1 MSQTFLEVRNLVK
14 IFGKLTAVDNVS
26 FKVEQGEVVTLL
38 GPSGCGKTTTLRMVA
53 GFEKPNGGEVEIAGR
68 VVVATNRRI
77 NVPPEKRD
85 IGMVFQ
91 SYAIWPHMT
100 VFENVAFPL
109 NVRRANRQEI
119 KRRVEETLEL
129 VGLANFSDRPAI
141 LLSGGQQQRVS
152 LARALVYSP
161 SILLLDEP
169 LSNLDAKLR
178 EQMRIEIKRLQQ
190 QLGFTVLFVTHD
202 QIEAMS
208 LSTRLALMNQGRIEQ
223 IGAPQDVYEHPQTP
237 FVEDFLGSIL
247 RFRGKIVEK
256 RHGFDVIEFDGLK
269 DVQVRVPESVDGA
282 AIGER
287 VLVAIRPEDTRIESS
302 DSDNRDNVIPCEVE
316 NILHL
321 GRELELVLRVG
332 GRVCTLTVPRERGMD
347 RCRTIGLHVPPEHL
361 RVWVTDAELE
371 SDIETGSQ
379 ASSRRRSV
387 IRSLPLAAQLK
398 NRIRIMAKV
407 STADGIS
414 QPRLLSIE
422 PATICIAVLFARGGV
437 FGPDAA
443 FVAAGGQLS
452 TCQTR
457 RSSGLRSGR
466 LAPRL
471 YRPVDPR
478 SLVEHGV
485 ARRRAPGDRAGDR
498 RPALLV
504 DCPHRSAVEKS
515 PGVHVLDFVL
525 SAAVAGHAGLDLT
538 SRRQVRLAQ
547 PMAAEPVDRQRSDFQ
562 YLFLLGHRLGAYD
575 DQSRRESVAVGAGV
589 SQSRCESRRERAQ
602 LRRQSGGYFG
612 PYRHSTHDAGDIGV
626 HRIGTDSLHGSI

>member
-1 MSQTFLEVRNLVK
+1 MSRTFLEVRNLVK

-53 GFEKPNGGEVEIAGR
+53 GFEKPNAGEVEIAGR

-109 NVRRANRQEI
+109 NVRHANRQEI
-119 KRRVEETLEL
+119 KRRVKETLEL

-223 IGAPQDVYEHPQTP
+223 IGGPQEVYEHPQTP
-237 FVEDFLGSIL
+237 FVEDFLGRSKVI
-247 RFRGKIVEK
+247 EK
-256 RHGFDVIEFDGLK
+256 QQGFDVVEFDGLK
-269 DVQVRVPESVDGA
+269 NVQVRIPESADGA
-282 AIGER
+282 EVGKR
-287 VLVAIRPEDTRIESS
+287 VLVAIRPEDARIERN
-302 DSDNRDNVIPCEVE
+302 DSAKRDNVIPCEVE

-332 GRVCTLTVPRERGMD
+332 GRVCTLTVPRERGTEL
-347 RCRTIGLHVPPEHL
+347 CRSIGLHLTPEHL
-361 RVWVTDAELE
+361 RVWVTDSELE
-371 SDIETGSQ
+371 NEIETGLQ
-379 ASSRRRSV
+379 PSS
-387 IRSLPLAAQLK
+387 IPEQ
-398 NRIRIMAKV
+398 
-407 STADGIS
+407 
-414 QPRLLSIE
+414 
-422 PATICIAVLFARGGV
+422 
-437 FGPDAA
+437 
-443 FVAAGGQLS
+443 
-452 TCQTR
+452 
-457 RSSGLRSGR
+457 
-466 LAPRL
+466 
-471 YRPVDPR
+471 
-478 SLVEHGV
+478 H
-485 ARRRAPGDRAGDR
+485 
-498 RPALLV
+498 
-504 DCPHRSAVEKS
+504 
-515 PGVHVLDFVL
+515 
-525 SAAVAGHAGLDLT
+525 
-538 SRRQVRLAQ
+538 
-547 PMAAEPVDRQRSDFQ
+547 
-562 YLFLLGHRLGAYD
+562 
-575 DQSRRESVAVGAGV
+575 
-589 SQSRCESRRERAQ
+589 
-602 LRRQSGGYFG
+602 
-612 PYRHSTHDAGDIGV
+612 
-626 HRIGTDSLHGSI
+626 

>member
-14 IFGKLTAVDNVS
+14 IFGKMTAVDNVS

-53 GFEKPNGGEVEIAGR
+53 GFEKPNAGEVEIAGR
-68 VVVATNRRI
+68 VVVATHRRI

-237 FVEDFLGSIL
+237 FVEDFLGRIL
-247 RFRGKIVEK
+247 RFRGKIIEK
-256 RHGFDVIEFDGLK
+256 RHGFDIIEFDGLK
-269 DVQVRVPESVDGA
+269 NVQVRIPNALTRPASASEFWLRSARKTRESKATTAIIGITSFRATWKIFFILDAISSRARCRWPGLHAHGA
-282 AIGER
+282 ARARHG
-287 VLVAIRPEDTRIESS
+287 
-302 DSDNRDNVIPCEVE
+302 
-316 NILHL
+316 
-321 GRELELVLRVG
+321 
-332 GRVCTLTVPRERGMD
+332 TVPLYRTPFAAGTSSSLGDGSGFGKRPRG
-347 RCRTIGLHVPPEHL
+347 RLSCKFPCRTSLILPPE
-361 RVWVTDAELE
+361 R
-371 SDIETGSQ
+371 
-379 ASSRRRSV
+379 
-387 IRSLPLAAQLK
+387 K

-407 STADGIS
+407 STADIS
-414 QPRLLSIE
+414 RPRLLGIE
-422 PATICIAVLFARGGV
+422 PATICIAVLF
-437 FGPDAA
+437 
-443 FVAAGGQLS
+443 
-452 TCQTR
+452 CW
-457 RSSGLRSGR
+457 
-466 LAPRL
+466 
-471 YRPVDPR
+471 
-478 SLVEHGV
+478 
-485 ARRRAPGDRAGDR
+485 
-498 RPALLV
+498 
-504 DCPHRSAVEKS
+504 
-515 PGVHVLDFVL
+515 
-525 SAAVAGHAGLDLT
+525 
-538 SRRQVRLAQ
+538 SRFW
-547 PMAAEPVDRQRSDFQ
+547 S
-562 YLFLLGHRLGAYD
+562 
-575 DQSRRESVAVGAGV
+575 
-589 SQSRCESRRERAQ
+589 
-602 LRRQSGGYFG
+602 
-612 PYRHSTHDAGDIGV
+612 
-626 HRIGTDSLHGSI
+626 

>member
-53 GFEKPNGGEVEIAGR
+53 GFEKPNAGEVEIAGR

-223 IGAPQDVYEHPQTP
+223 IGGPQDVYEHPQTP
-237 FVEDFLGSIL
+237 FVEDFLGRIL
-247 RFRGKIVEK
+247 RFRGKIIEK
-256 RHGFDVIEFDGLK
+256 QQGFDVVEFDGLK
-269 DVQVRVPESVDGA
+269 NVQVRVPESVDGA
-282 AIGER
+282 EVGKR
-287 VLVAIRPEDTRIESS
+287 VLVAIRPEDTRIERNNSA
-302 DSDNRDNVIPCEVE
+302 NRDNIIPCEVE

-332 GRVCTLTVPRERGMD
+332 GRVCTLMVPRERGTEL
-347 RCRTIGLHVPPEHL
+347 CRSIGLHLPPEHL
-361 RVWVTDAELE
+361 RVWVTESELE
-371 SDIETGSQ
+371 NEIETGSQ
-379 ASSRRRSV
+379 ASS
-387 IRSLPLAAQLK
+387 LA
-398 NRIRIMAKV
+398 
-407 STADGIS
+407 
-414 QPRLLSIE
+414 E
-422 PATICIAVLFARGGV
+422 
-437 FGPDAA
+437 
-443 FVAAGGQLS
+443 
-452 TCQTR
+452 TR
-457 RSSGLRSGR
+457 
-466 LAPRL
+466 
-471 YRPVDPR
+471 
-478 SLVEHGV
+478 
-485 ARRRAPGDRAGDR
+485 
-498 RPALLV
+498 
-504 DCPHRSAVEKS
+504 
-515 PGVHVLDFVL
+515 
-525 SAAVAGHAGLDLT
+525 
-538 SRRQVRLAQ
+538 
-547 PMAAEPVDRQRSDFQ
+547 
-562 YLFLLGHRLGAYD
+562 
-575 DQSRRESVAVGAGV
+575 
-589 SQSRCESRRERAQ
+589 
-602 LRRQSGGYFG
+602 
-612 PYRHSTHDAGDIGV
+612 
-626 HRIGTDSLHGSI
+626 

>member
-53 GFEKPNGGEVEIAGR
+53 GFEKPNAGEVEIAGR

-77 NVPPEKRD
+77 NVPPERRD

-119 KRRVEETLEL
+119 KRRVKETLEL

-223 IGAPQDVYEHPQTP
+223 IGGPQEVYEHPETP
-237 FVEDFLGSIL
+237 FVEDFLGRIL
-247 RFRGKIVEK
+247 RFRAKIVEK
-256 RHGFDVIEFDGLK
+256 QQGFDVVEFDGLK
-269 DVQVRVPESVDGA
+269 NVRVRIAESVDGA
-282 AIGER
+282 DVGKR
-287 VLVAIRPEDTRIESS
+287 VSVAIRPEDTRIVGN
-302 DSDNRDNVIPCEVE
+302 DRANQDNVIPCDVE

-321 GRELELVLRVG
+321 GRELELVLRIG
-332 GRVCTLTVPRERGMD
+332 GRVCTLTVPRERGTEV
-347 RCRTIGLHVPPEHL
+347 CRSIGLHLPPEHL
-361 RVWVTDAELE
+361 RVWMTDSELE
-371 SDIETGSQ
+371 NVIEAGPQ
-379 ASSRRRSV
+379 PSS
-387 IRSLPLAAQLK
+387 IP
-398 NRIRIMAKV
+398 
-407 STADGIS
+407 
-414 QPRLLSIE
+414 
-422 PATICIAVLFARGGV
+422 
-437 FGPDAA
+437 
-443 FVAAGGQLS
+443 
-452 TCQTR
+452 
-457 RSSGLRSGR
+457 
-466 LAPRL
+466 
-471 YRPVDPR
+471 
-478 SLVEHGV
+478 EH
-485 ARRRAPGDRAGDR
+485 
-498 RPALLV
+498 
-504 DCPHRSAVEKS
+504 H
-515 PGVHVLDFVL
+515 
-525 SAAVAGHAGLDLT
+525 
-538 SRRQVRLAQ
+538 
-547 PMAAEPVDRQRSDFQ
+547 
-562 YLFLLGHRLGAYD
+562 
-575 DQSRRESVAVGAGV
+575 
-589 SQSRCESRRERAQ
+589 
-602 LRRQSGGYFG
+602 
-612 PYRHSTHDAGDIGV
+612 
-626 HRIGTDSLHGSI
+626 

>member
-53 GFEKPNGGEVEIAGR
+53 GFEKPNAGEVEIAGR

-100 VFENVAFPL
+100 VFQNVAFPL

-237 FVEDFLGSIL
+237 FVEDFLGRIL
-247 RFRGKIVEK
+247 RFRGKIIEEK
-256 RHGFDVIEFDGLK
+256 RHGFDVVEFDGLK
-269 DVQVRVPESVDGA
+269 NVQVRIPESLDGA
-282 AIGER
+282 GIGKR

-302 DSDNRDNVIPCEVE
+302 DSANRHNVVPCDVE

-321 GRELELVLRVG
+321 GRDLELVLRVG
-332 GRVCTLTVPRERGMD
+332 GRVCTLTVPRERGTEL
-347 RCRTIGLHVPPEHL
+347 CRSIGLHLPAEHL
-361 RVWVTDAELE
+361 RVWVTEAELE
-371 SDIETGSQ
+371 NDLETGSP
-379 ASSRRRSV
+379 ASS
-387 IRSLPLAAQLK
+387 LA
-398 NRIRIMAKV
+398 
-407 STADGIS
+407 
-414 QPRLLSIE
+414 
-422 PATICIAVLFARGGV
+422 
-437 FGPDAA
+437 
-443 FVAAGGQLS
+443 
-452 TCQTR
+452 
-457 RSSGLRSGR
+457 
-466 LAPRL
+466 
-471 YRPVDPR
+471 
-478 SLVEHGV
+478 
-485 ARRRAPGDRAGDR
+485 
-498 RPALLV
+498 
-504 DCPHRSAVEKS
+504 
-515 PGVHVLDFVL
+515 
-525 SAAVAGHAGLDLT
+525 
-538 SRRQVRLAQ
+538 
-547 PMAAEPVDRQRSDFQ
+547 
-562 YLFLLGHRLGAYD
+562 
-575 DQSRRESVAVGAGV
+575 
-589 SQSRCESRRERAQ
+589 ER
-602 LRRQSGGYFG
+602 
-612 PYRHSTHDAGDIGV
+612 H
-626 HRIGTDSLHGSI
+626 

>member
-53 GFEKPNGGEVEIAGR
+53 GFEKPNAGEVEIAGR

-77 NVPPEKRD
+77 NMPPEKRD

-119 KRRVEETLEL
+119 KRRVEETLQL

-237 FVEDFLGSIL
+237 FVEDFLGRIL
-247 RFRGKIVEK
+247 RFRGKIIEK
-256 RHGFDVIEFDGLK
+256 RHGFDIVEFDGLK
-269 DVQVRVPESVDGA
+269 NIQVRISESLDGA
-282 AIGER
+282 DIGKR
-287 VLVAIRPEDTRIESS
+287 VLVAIRPEETQIESNV
-302 DSDNRDNVIPCEVE
+302 SDNRDNVIPCDVE

-321 GRELELVLRVG
+321 GRDLELVLRVG
-332 GRVCTLTVPRERGMD
+332 GRICTLTVPRERSLEL
-347 RCRTIGLHVPPEHL
+347 CRSIRLHLPPERL
-361 RVWVTDAELE
+361 RVWMTGSELE
-371 SDIETGSQ
+371 SEIETGSQ
-379 ASSRRRSV
+379 VSS
-387 IRSLPLAAQLK
+387 LA
-398 NRIRIMAKV
+398 
-407 STADGIS
+407 
-414 QPRLLSIE
+414 E
-422 PATICIAVLFARGGV
+422 
-437 FGPDAA
+437 
-443 FVAAGGQLS
+443 
-452 TCQTR
+452 TR
-457 RSSGLRSGR
+457 
-466 LAPRL
+466 
-471 YRPVDPR
+471 
-478 SLVEHGV
+478 
-485 ARRRAPGDRAGDR
+485 
-498 RPALLV
+498 
-504 DCPHRSAVEKS
+504 
-515 PGVHVLDFVL
+515 
-525 SAAVAGHAGLDLT
+525 
-538 SRRQVRLAQ
+538 
-547 PMAAEPVDRQRSDFQ
+547 
-562 YLFLLGHRLGAYD
+562 
-575 DQSRRESVAVGAGV
+575 
-589 SQSRCESRRERAQ
+589 
-602 LRRQSGGYFG
+602 
-612 PYRHSTHDAGDIGV
+612 
-626 HRIGTDSLHGSI
+626 

>member
-1 MSQTFLEVRNLVK
+1 MSRTFLEVRNLVK

-53 GFEKPNGGEVEIAGR
+53 GFEKPNAGEVEIAGR

-119 KRRVEETLEL
+119 KRRVEETLKL

-178 EQMRIEIKRLQQ
+178 EQMRIELKRLQQ

-208 LSTRLALMNQGRIEQ
+208 LSTRLAMMNQGRIEQ
-223 IGAPQDVYEHPQTP
+223 IGGPQEVYEHPQTP
-237 FVEDFLGSIL
+237 FVEDFLGRIL

-256 RHGFDVIEFDGLK
+256 QQGFDVVEFDGLK
-269 DVQVRVPESVDGA
+269 NVQVRVPESIDGA
-282 AIGER
+282 EVGKR
-287 VLVAIRPEDTRIESS
+287 VLVAIRPEDTRIERNNSA
-302 DSDNRDNVIPCEVE
+302 NRDNVIPCEVE

-332 GRVCTLTVPRERGMD
+332 GRVCTLTVPRERGTEL
-347 RCRTIGLHVPPEHL
+347 CRSIGLHLPPEHL

-371 SDIETGSQ
+371 NDLETGSQ
-379 ASSRRRSV
+379 ASS
-387 IRSLPLAAQLK
+387 LP
-398 NRIRIMAKV
+398 
-407 STADGIS
+407 
-414 QPRLLSIE
+414 
-422 PATICIAVLFARGGV
+422 
-437 FGPDAA
+437 
-443 FVAAGGQLS
+443 
-452 TCQTR
+452 
-457 RSSGLRSGR
+457 
-466 LAPRL
+466 
-471 YRPVDPR
+471 
-478 SLVEHGV
+478 EH
-485 ARRRAPGDRAGDR
+485 
-498 RPALLV
+498 
-504 DCPHRSAVEKS
+504 H
-515 PGVHVLDFVL
+515 
-525 SAAVAGHAGLDLT
+525 
-538 SRRQVRLAQ
+538 
-547 PMAAEPVDRQRSDFQ
+547 
-562 YLFLLGHRLGAYD
+562 
-575 DQSRRESVAVGAGV
+575 
-589 SQSRCESRRERAQ
+589 
-602 LRRQSGGYFG
+602 
-612 PYRHSTHDAGDIGV
+612 
-626 HRIGTDSLHGSI
+626 

>member
-14 IFGKLTAVDNVS
+14 IFGKVTAVDNVS

-53 GFEKPNGGEVEIAGR
+53 GFEKPNAGEVEIAGR
-68 VVVATNRRI
+68 VVVATDRRI

-109 NVRRANRQEI
+109 NVRRANRREI

-247 RFRGKIVEK
+247 RFRGKIIEK

-371 SDIETGSQ
+371 SDSETGSP
-379 ASSRRRSV
+379 ASSV
-387 IRSLPLAAQLK
+387 
-398 NRIRIMAKV
+398 
-407 STADGIS
+407 
-414 QPRLLSIE
+414 
-422 PATICIAVLFARGGV
+422 
-437 FGPDAA
+437 
-443 FVAAGGQLS
+443 
-452 TCQTR
+452 
-457 RSSGLRSGR
+457 
-466 LAPRL
+466 
-471 YRPVDPR
+471 
-478 SLVEHGV
+478 VEH
-485 ARRRAPGDRAGDR
+485 
-498 RPALLV
+498 
-504 DCPHRSAVEKS
+504 H
-515 PGVHVLDFVL
+515 
-525 SAAVAGHAGLDLT
+525 
-538 SRRQVRLAQ
+538 
-547 PMAAEPVDRQRSDFQ
+547 
-562 YLFLLGHRLGAYD
+562 
-575 DQSRRESVAVGAGV
+575 
-589 SQSRCESRRERAQ
+589 
-602 LRRQSGGYFG
+602 
-612 PYRHSTHDAGDIGV
+612 
-626 HRIGTDSLHGSI
+626 

>member
-53 GFEKPNGGEVEIAGR
+53 GFEKPNAGEVEIAGR

-77 NVPPEKRD
+77 NMPPEKRD

-119 KRRVEETLEL
+119 KRRVEETLQL

-237 FVEDFLGSIL
+237 FAEDFLGRIL
-247 RFRGKIVEK
+247 RFRGKIIEK
-256 RHGFDVIEFDGLK
+256 RHGFDIVEFDGLK
-269 DVQVRVPESVDGA
+269 NIQVRISESLDGA
-282 AIGER
+282 DIGKR
-287 VLVAIRPEDTRIESS
+287 VLVAIRPEETQIQSNV
-302 DSDNRDNVIPCEVE
+302 SDNRDNVIPCDVE

-321 GRELELVLRVG
+321 GRDLEFVLRVG
-332 GRVCTLTVPRERGMD
+332 GRICTLTVPRERGLEL
-347 RCRTIGLHVPPEHL
+347 CRSIRLHLPPERL
-361 RVWVTDAELE
+361 RVWMTGSELE
-371 SDIETGSQ
+371 NEIETGSQ
-379 ASSRRRSV
+379 ASS
-387 IRSLPLAAQLK
+387 LA
-398 NRIRIMAKV
+398 
-407 STADGIS
+407 
-414 QPRLLSIE
+414 E
-422 PATICIAVLFARGGV
+422 
-437 FGPDAA
+437 
-443 FVAAGGQLS
+443 
-452 TCQTR
+452 TR
-457 RSSGLRSGR
+457 
-466 LAPRL
+466 
-471 YRPVDPR
+471 
-478 SLVEHGV
+478 
-485 ARRRAPGDRAGDR
+485 
-498 RPALLV
+498 
-504 DCPHRSAVEKS
+504 
-515 PGVHVLDFVL
+515 
-525 SAAVAGHAGLDLT
+525 
-538 SRRQVRLAQ
+538 
-547 PMAAEPVDRQRSDFQ
+547 
-562 YLFLLGHRLGAYD
+562 
-575 DQSRRESVAVGAGV
+575 
-589 SQSRCESRRERAQ
+589 
-602 LRRQSGGYFG
+602 
-612 PYRHSTHDAGDIGV
+612 
-626 HRIGTDSLHGSI
+626 

>member
-1 MSQTFLEVRNLVK
+1 MSQTYLEVRNLVK
-14 IFGKLTAVDNVS
+14 IFGKVTAVDNVS

-53 GFEKPNGGEVEIAGR
+53 GFEKPNAGEVEIAGR

-119 KRRVEETLEL
+119 KRRVEQTLEL

-237 FVEDFLGSIL
+237 FVEDFLGRIL
-247 RFRGKIVEK
+247 RFRGTIIE
-256 RHGFDVIEFDGLK
+256 RQPGFDIVEFDGLK
-269 DVQVRVPESVDGA
+269 NVQVRVPESVDGA
-282 AIGER
+282 EVGKR
-287 VLVAIRPEDTRIESS
+287 VLVAIRPEDTRIERNNSANW
-302 DSDNRDNVIPCEVE
+302 DNIIPCEVE

-332 GRVCTLTVPRERGMD
+332 GRVSTLMVPRERGSEL
-347 RCRTIGLHVPPEHL
+347 CRSIGLHLPPEHL
-361 RVWVTDAELE
+361 RVWVTESELE
-371 SDIETGSQ
+371 NEIETGSQ
-379 ASSRRRSV
+379 
-387 IRSLPLAAQLK
+387 
-398 NRIRIMAKV
+398 V
-407 STADGIS
+407 S
-414 QPRLLSIE
+414 
-422 PATICIAVLFARGGV
+422 
-437 FGPDAA
+437 
-443 FVAAGGQLS
+443 
-452 TCQTR
+452 
-457 RSSGLRSGR
+457 
-466 LAPRL
+466 
-471 YRPVDPR
+471 
-478 SLVEHGV
+478 
-485 ARRRAPGDRAGDR
+485 
-498 RPALLV
+498 
-504 DCPHRSAVEKS
+504 
-515 PGVHVLDFVL
+515 
-525 SAAVAGHAGLDLT
+525 
-538 SRRQVRLAQ
+538 
-547 PMAAEPVDRQRSDFQ
+547 
-562 YLFLLGHRLGAYD
+562 
-575 DQSRRESVAVGAGV
+575 SVA
-589 SQSRCESRRERAQ
+589 E
-602 LRRQSGGYFG
+602 
-612 PYRHSTHDAGDIGV
+612 
-626 HRIGTDSLHGSI
+626 HR

>member
-53 GFEKPNGGEVEIAGR
+53 GFEKPNAGEVEIAGR

-237 FVEDFLGSIL
+237 FVEDFLGRIL
-247 RFRGKIVEK
+247 RFRGKIIEK
-256 RHGFDVIEFDGLK
+256 QHGFDVVEFDGLK
-269 DVQVRVPESVDGA
+269 NVQVRVPESLDGA
-282 AIGER
+282 GVGKR
-287 VLVAIRPEDTRIESS
+287 VLVAIRPEDTRIESN
-302 DSDNRDNVIPCEVE
+302 DSDNRDNVIPCDVE

-321 GRELELVLRVG
+321 GREVELVLRVG
-332 GRVCTLTVPRERGMD
+332 GRICTLTVARERGMEL
-347 RCRTIGLHVPPEHL
+347 CRTFGLHLPPEHL
-361 RVWVTDAELE
+361 RVWVTDTELE
-371 SDIETGSQ
+371 NEIETGSQ
-379 ASSRRRSV
+379 ASSLAERR
-387 IRSLPLAAQLK
+387 
-398 NRIRIMAKV
+398 
-407 STADGIS
+407 
-414 QPRLLSIE
+414 
-422 PATICIAVLFARGGV
+422 
-437 FGPDAA
+437 
-443 FVAAGGQLS
+443 
-452 TCQTR
+452 
-457 RSSGLRSGR
+457 
-466 LAPRL
+466 
-471 YRPVDPR
+471 
-478 SLVEHGV
+478 
-485 ARRRAPGDRAGDR
+485 
-498 RPALLV
+498 
-504 DCPHRSAVEKS
+504 
-515 PGVHVLDFVL
+515 
-525 SAAVAGHAGLDLT
+525 
-538 SRRQVRLAQ
+538 
-547 PMAAEPVDRQRSDFQ
+547 
-562 YLFLLGHRLGAYD
+562 
-575 DQSRRESVAVGAGV
+575 
-589 SQSRCESRRERAQ
+589 
-602 LRRQSGGYFG
+602 
-612 PYRHSTHDAGDIGV
+612 
-626 HRIGTDSLHGSI
+626 

>member
-53 GFEKPNGGEVEIAGR
+53 GFEKPNAGEVEIAGR

-237 FVEDFLGSIL
+237 FVEDFLGRIL
-247 RFRGKIVEK
+247 RFRGKIIEK
-256 RHGFDVIEFDGLK
+256 RHGFDVVEFDGLK
-269 DVQVRVPESVDGA
+269 NVQVRIPESLDGA
-282 AIGER
+282 AVGKR
-287 VLVAIRPEDTRIESS
+287 VMVAIRPEDTRIESN
-302 DSDNRDNVIPCEVE
+302 DSDNRDNVIPCDVE

-321 GRELELVLRVG
+321 GRDLELVLRVG
-332 GRVCTLTVPRERGMD
+332 GRICTLTVPRERGTEL
-347 RCRTIGLHVPPEHL
+347 CRTIGLHVPPEHL
-361 RVWVTDAELE
+361 RVWLTDSELE
-371 SDIETGSQ
+371 I
-379 ASSRRRSV
+379 
-387 IRSLPLAAQLK
+387 
-398 NRIRIMAKV
+398 N
-407 STADGIS
+407 
-414 QPRLLSIE
+414 
-422 PATICIAVLFARGGV
+422 
-437 FGPDAA
+437 
-443 FVAAGGQLS
+443 
-452 TCQTR
+452 
-457 RSSGLRSGR
+457 
-466 LAPRL
+466 
-471 YRPVDPR
+471 
-478 SLVEHGV
+478 
-485 ARRRAPGDRAGDR
+485 
-498 RPALLV
+498 
-504 DCPHRSAVEKS
+504 
-515 PGVHVLDFVL
+515 
-525 SAAVAGHAGLDLT
+525 
-538 SRRQVRLAQ
+538 
-547 PMAAEPVDRQRSDFQ
+547 
-562 YLFLLGHRLGAYD
+562 
-575 DQSRRESVAVGAGV
+575 
-589 SQSRCESRRERAQ
+589 
-602 LRRQSGGYFG
+602 
-612 PYRHSTHDAGDIGV
+612 
-626 HRIGTDSLHGSI
+626 